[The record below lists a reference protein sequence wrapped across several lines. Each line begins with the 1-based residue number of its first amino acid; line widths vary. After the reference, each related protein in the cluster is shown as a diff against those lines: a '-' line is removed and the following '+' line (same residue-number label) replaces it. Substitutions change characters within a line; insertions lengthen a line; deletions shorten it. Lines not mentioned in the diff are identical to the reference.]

1 MFAPIRRQQR
11 IHIILMFVADLLTV
25 PLALLITWFVRTYWL
40 ANFLPEF
47 THTLSYYLITLPVL
61 FILWSMSWWS
71 SGMYAKSS
79 QDTPFTVVTHR
90 MRAVFYLALSIMAAS
105 YLVKTDYS
113 RIMLLLFLIISQ
125 PVNLFFRKFSGI
137 VSNRFAPVNDSPNT
151 LIVGSGEYASRVI
164 HSLQKFQE
172 PKHQIKG
179 ILLEQQSES
188 TEVSGIDVIGDV
200 RDLPRLVE
208 SLSIDEVFFASALI
222 NRSEMLKIVNSV
234 EKEDIVFLLVTDLFE
249 IATGAG
255 DLSSLSKLPVVEIG
269 SSKRG
274 VFNKLSKRLM
284 DLIISPILILLLAP
298 LMFVIWMIL
307 FFRGKGT
314 PIFHQTRVG
323 RYGKPF
329 TLYKFRTMKPQAN
342 EYEVS
347 PVAGDDSRITGIGR
361 LLRKTSL
368 DELPQL
374 FNVLKGEM
382 SMVGPRPEMDFIVQ
396 NYNAWQRRRLD
407 VKPGITGLWQ
417 IMGRKDLPLTENLE
431 YDFYYIRN
439 HSVMLDLAI
448 LARTVVTV
456 LKGRGAY

>member
-11 IHIILMFVADLLTV
+11 IYITLMFVADLFTV
-25 PLALLITWFVRTYWL
+25 PSALLITWFVRTYWL
-40 ANFLPEF
+40 ANTLPEF
-47 THTLSYYLITLPVL
+47 THSLTDYLITLPALL
-61 FILWSMSWWS
+61 FLWGMSWWS

-105 YLVKTDYS
+105 YLVKIDYS

-125 PVNLFFRKFSGI
+125 PINVFFRNVSGLI
-137 VSNRFAPVNDSPNT
+137 TNRFAPIKASPNT
-151 LIVGSGEYASRVI
+151 LIVGSGEFASRVI
-164 HSLQKFQE
+164 RSLQKLPE
-172 PKHQIKG
+172 PKHKIKG
-179 ILLEQQSES
+179 ILVEQRIELI
-188 TEVSGIDVIGDV
+188 EVSGVNVIGDV

-208 SLSIDEVFFASALI
+208 SLSIDEVFFASDSI
-222 NRSEMLKIVNSV
+222 SRTEMLKIVNLV
-234 EKEDIVFLLVTDLFE
+234 QKDDIVFLLVTDLFE

-284 DLIISPILILLLAP
+284 DIILSPILVIALMP
-298 LMFVIWMIL
+298 LMFVVWLIL
-307 FFRGKGT
+307 FFRGKGS
-314 PIFHQTRVG
+314 PIFKQTRIG
-323 RYGKPF
+323 RSGKPF
-329 TLYKFRTMKPQAN
+329 TLLKFRTMKPETD
-342 EYEVS
+342 EYEVA

-374 FNVLKGEM
+374 FNVIKGDM

-396 NYNAWQRRRLD
+396 DYNAWQRRRLD